1 MRWQAVAP
9 WVGTAGRLLL
19 AGVWLAAGAAKVGD
33 LAASGRAVHA
43 YRLTPYDVS
52 VVLGAALPMVELVL
66 AALLL
71 VGVATRV
78 AAAASALL
86 LAAFVTGIASAWA
99 RGLRID
105 CGCFGGGGELAEG
118 VDPAYLSEI
127 VRDLGLLAVAVLL
140 VIYPVTRF
148 SLDARLAPQRRVWS

>member
-1 MRWQAVAP
+1 MRP
-9 WVGTAGRLLL
+9 WAGTAGRLLL
-19 AGVWLAAGAAKVGD
+19 GGVWLAAGVAKVGD

-52 VVLGAALPMVELVL
+52 VAIGAALPLVELVL
-66 AALLL
+66 AVLLL
-71 VGVATRV
+71 AGVATRV
-78 AAAASALL
+78 AATTSALL

-105 CGCFGGGGELAEG
+105 CGCFGGGGDLAEG

-127 VRDLGLLAVAVLL
+127 ARDLGLLVIAVFL
-140 VIYPVTRF
+140 VMYPITRF
-148 SLDARLAPQRRVWS
+148 SLDARLASQRRVRS